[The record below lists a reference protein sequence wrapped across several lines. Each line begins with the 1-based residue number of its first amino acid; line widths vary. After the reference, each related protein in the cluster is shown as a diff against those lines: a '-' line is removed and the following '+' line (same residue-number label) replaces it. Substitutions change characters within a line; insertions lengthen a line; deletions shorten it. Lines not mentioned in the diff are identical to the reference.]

1 MLAGAAEYLCTDF
14 GLPVPGWVSEPAY
27 TMPELW
33 EPEEW
38 MYPEDPEFR
47 ERRRLKA
54 HPVFLKRNVLYDPR
68 NLIAL

>member
-1 MLAGAAEYLCTDF
+1 VGAADYLCADF
-14 GLPVPGWVSEPAY
+14 RLPVPEWVHDPAY

-33 EPEEW
+33 EPDDW

-54 HPVFLKRNVLYDPR
+54 DPTFLKHNVLYDSR
-68 NLIAL
+68 SLIAL